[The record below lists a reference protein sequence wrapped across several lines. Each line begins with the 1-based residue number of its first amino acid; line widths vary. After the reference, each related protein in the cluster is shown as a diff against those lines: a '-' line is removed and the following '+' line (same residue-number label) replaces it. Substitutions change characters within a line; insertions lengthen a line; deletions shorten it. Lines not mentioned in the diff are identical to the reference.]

1 MSTRDDLVDL
11 IELGAV
17 TRHSFGQIADAI
29 LKAGWRPPAREI
41 TTVEELE
48 ALPNN
53 EERAIPQ
60 EAVEAACNA
69 FQRPNRMLIN
79 TSDGNLKGRLEAAF
93 EAAEPHLRKKWA
105 EGVVCLCGSTRFR
118 AEIVE
123 ANRLLT
129 LEGHIVLAPGV
140 FGHDGDPIT
149 DDEKAKLDA
158 LHLRKIDMAEQVIVI
173 APGGY
178 IGESTRREIAYA
190 ESTGKPVIIWN
201 QITLEGAGE

>member
-1 MSTRDDLVDL
+1 MPDHQQ
-11 IELGAV
+11 A
-17 TRHSFGQIADAI
+17 AI
-29 LKAGWRPPAREI
+29 
-41 TTVEELE
+41 
-48 ALPNN
+48 
-53 EERAIPQ
+53 
-60 EAVEAACNA
+60 EAAEDA
-69 FQRPNRMLIN
+69 LRADIW
-79 TSDGNLKGRLEAAF
+79 DGDPEDIPPTMVREAELALA
-93 EAAEPHLRKKWA
+93 AAEPHLRKKWA

-178 IGESTRREIAYA
+178 IGESTRREIVYA

>member
-1 MSTRDDLVDL
+1 M
-11 IELGAV
+11 I
-17 TRHSFGQIADAI
+17 
-29 LKAGWRPPAREI
+29 
-41 TTVEELE
+41 
-48 ALPNN
+48 
-53 EERAIPQ
+53 IPQ
-60 EAVEAACNA
+60 EALEAANNA
-69 FQRPNRMLIN
+69 FQHPNRMLVN
-79 TSDGNLKGRLEAAF
+79 TSDGDSKGRLEAAF

-178 IGESTRREIAYA
+178 IGESTRREIVYA

-201 QITLEGAGE
+201 QITLEGAHP

>member
-1 MSTRDDLVDL
+1 MTDHQQ
-11 IELGAV
+11 A
-17 TRHSFGQIADAI
+17 AI
-29 LKAGWRPPAREI
+29 
-41 TTVEELE
+41 
-48 ALPNN
+48 
-53 EERAIPQ
+53 
-60 EAVEAACNA
+60 EAVDDALRADQWDGDPEDLPGSMANEAEIAV
-69 FQRPNRMLIN
+69 
-79 TSDGNLKGRLEAAF
+79 

-178 IGESTRREIAYA
+178 IGESTRREIVYA

-201 QITLEGAGE
+201 RITLEGAEE

>member
-1 MSTRDDLVDL
+1 MPDHQQA
-11 IELGAV
+11 AV
-17 TRHSFGQIADAI
+17 LALFEKIMGEDPTT
-29 LKAGWRPPAREI
+29 PAPVRFALLSDEDKR
-41 TTVEELE
+41 VFRE
-48 ALPNN
+48 AL
-53 EERAIPQ
+53 A
-60 EAVEAACNA
+60 
-69 FQRPNRMLIN
+69 
-79 TSDGNLKGRLEAAF
+79 
-93 EAAEPHLRKKWA
+93 AAEPHLRKKWA

-190 ESTGKPVIIWN
+190 ESTEKPVIIWN
-201 QITLEGAGE
+201 QIILEGVGE

>member
-1 MSTRDDLVDL
+1 MPDHQQA
-11 IELGAV
+11 AV
-17 TRHSFGQIADAI
+17 LALFEKIMGEDPTT
-29 LKAGWRPPAREI
+29 PAPVRFALLSDEDKR
-41 TTVEELE
+41 VFRE
-48 ALPNN
+48 AL
-53 EERAIPQ
+53 A
-60 EAVEAACNA
+60 
-69 FQRPNRMLIN
+69 
-79 TSDGNLKGRLEAAF
+79 
-93 EAAEPHLRKKWA
+93 AAEPHLRKKWA

-173 APGGY
+173 APEGY
-178 IGESTRREIAYA
+178 IGESTRREIVYA

>member
-1 MSTRDDLVDL
+1 MS
-11 IELGAV
+11 ELTTDKAL
-17 TRHSFGQIADAI
+17 SFIADGMCVCEGT
-29 LKAGWRPPAREI
+29 LEDSHTDGCPQDNEARAWLAQ
-41 TTVEELE
+41 V
-48 ALPNN
+48 
-53 EERAIPQ
+53 
-60 EAVEAACNA
+60 
-69 FQRPNRMLIN
+69 QR
-79 TSDGNLKGRLEAAF
+79 
-93 EAAEPHLRKKWA
+93 EAAEPHLRRKWA
-105 EGVVCLCGSTRFR
+105 EGVVCLCGSARNR
-118 AEIVE
+118 VEIVE

>member
-1 MSTRDDLVDL
+1 MTDHQQAAIEAAAYRLLWKFEGLPHGTRGQV
-11 IELGAV
+11 APYV
-17 TRHSFGQIADAI
+17 TETHREWAEDIIAD
-29 LKAGWRPPAREI
+29 
-41 TTVEELE
+41 
-48 ALPNN
+48 
-53 EERAIPQ
+53 
-60 EAVEAACNA
+60 
-69 FQRPNRMLIN
+69 
-79 TSDGNLKGRLEAAF
+79 
-93 EAAEPHLRKKWA
+93 AEPHLRKKWV

-123 ANRLLT
+123 ANRLFT

-178 IGESTRREIAYA
+178 IGESTRREIVYA

>member
-1 MSTRDDLVDL
+1 MT
-11 IELGAV
+11 IPEE
-17 TRHSFGQIADAI
+17 AI
-29 LKAGWRPPAREI
+29 
-41 TTVEELE
+41 
-48 ALPNN
+48 
-53 EERAIPQ
+53 
-60 EAVEAACNA
+60 EAAYNA
-69 FQRPNRMLIN
+69 FQHPNRMLVN
-79 TSDGNLKGRLEAAF
+79 TSDGNRKGRLEAAF

-173 APGGY
+173 ATGGY
-178 IGESTRREIAYA
+178 IGESTRREIVYA

>member
-1 MSTRDDLVDL
+1 M
-11 IELGAV
+11 
-17 TRHSFGQIADAI
+17 
-29 LKAGWRPPAREI
+29 
-41 TTVEELE
+41 
-48 ALPNN
+48 N
-53 EERAIPQ
+53 IPQ
-60 EAVEAACNA
+60 ETLEAANNA
-69 FQRPNRMLIN
+69 FQHPNRMLVN
-79 TSDGNLKGRLEAAF
+79 TSNGNRKGRLEAAF
-93 EAAEPHLRKKWA
+93 EVAEPHLRKKWV

-178 IGESTRREIAYA
+178 IGESTRREIVYA

>member
-1 MSTRDDLVDL
+1 MPDHQQA
-11 IELGAV
+11 AV
-17 TRHSFGQIADAI
+17 LALFEKIMGEDPTT
-29 LKAGWRPPAREI
+29 PAPVRFALLSDEDKR
-41 TTVEELE
+41 VFRE
-48 ALPNN
+48 AL
-53 EERAIPQ
+53 A
-60 EAVEAACNA
+60 
-69 FQRPNRMLIN
+69 
-79 TSDGNLKGRLEAAF
+79 
-93 EAAEPHLRKKWA
+93 AAEPHLRKKWA

-158 LHLRKIDMAEQVIVI
+158 LHLRKIDMAKQVIVI
-173 APGGY
+173 APEGY
-178 IGESTRREIAYA
+178 IGESTRREIVYA

>member
-1 MSTRDDLVDL
+1 MT
-11 IELGAV
+11 IPEE
-17 TRHSFGQIADAI
+17 AI
-29 LKAGWRPPAREI
+29 
-41 TTVEELE
+41 
-48 ALPNN
+48 
-53 EERAIPQ
+53 
-60 EAVEAACNA
+60 EAAEDA
-69 FQRPNRMLIN
+69 LRADLW
-79 TSDGNLKGRLEAAF
+79 DGDPENLPPTMTREAEIALA
-93 EAAEPHLRKKWA
+93 AAEPHLRKKWA

-178 IGESTRREIAYA
+178 IGESTRREIVYA

>member
-1 MSTRDDLVDL
+1 MTDHQQAAIEAAAKQHSPHLWDEQFRDSLL
-11 IELGAV
+11 RLRGLTPE
-17 TRHSFGQIADAI
+17 IAD
-29 LKAGWRPPAREI
+29 
-41 TTVEELE
+41 
-48 ALPNN
+48 
-53 EERAIPQ
+53 
-60 EAVEAACNA
+60 EAVEKRRAEILA
-69 FQRPNRMLIN
+69 
-79 TSDGNLKGRLEAAF
+79 EA
-93 EAAEPHLRKKWA
+93 EEYITAAEPHLRRKWA

-158 LHLRKIDMAEQVIVI
+158 LHLRKIDMAKQVIVI
-173 APGGY
+173 APEGY
-178 IGESTRREIAYA
+178 IGESTRREIVYA
-190 ESTGKPVIIWN
+190 ESTGKPVIIWK

>member
-1 MSTRDDLVDL
+1 MPDHQQ
-11 IELGAV
+11 A
-17 TRHSFGQIADAI
+17 AI
-29 LKAGWRPPAREI
+29 KAGARAYDPEAW
-41 TTVEELE
+41 TAYDRESPSTEGRELMVEYSKSKAESIL
-48 ALPNN
+48 A
-53 EERAIPQ
+53 
-60 EAVEAACNA
+60 
-69 FQRPNRMLIN
+69 
-79 TSDGNLKGRLEAAF
+79 
-93 EAAEPHLRKKWA
+93 AAEPHLRKKWA

-158 LHLRKIDMAEQVIVI
+158 LHLRKIDMAKQVIVI
-173 APGGY
+173 APEGY
-178 IGESTRREIAYA
+178 IGESTCREIVYA
-190 ESTGKPVIIWN
+190 ESTGKPVIIWK

>member
-53 EERAIPQ
+53 EEMAIPQ

-105 EGVVCLCGSTRFR
+105 EEIREGV
-118 AEIVE
+118 
-123 ANRLLT
+123 N
-129 LEGHIVLAPGV
+129 PP
-140 FGHDGDPIT
+140 D
-149 DDEKAKLDA
+149 
-158 LHLRKIDMAEQVIVI
+158 
-173 APGGY
+173 
-178 IGESTRREIAYA
+178 
-190 ESTGKPVIIWN
+190 TGKEHEWRRGFTTGVLR
-201 QITLEGAGE
+201 TARFLEGAGE

>member
-1 MSTRDDLVDL
+1 MTDHHQAALTAMQDEIYRQLNSQYGDFNTPSIDEV
-11 IELGAV
+11 E
-17 TRHSFGQIADAI
+17 AI
-29 LKAGWRPPAREI
+29 LA
-41 TTVEELE
+41 
-48 ALPNN
+48 
-53 EERAIPQ
+53 
-60 EAVEAACNA
+60 
-69 FQRPNRMLIN
+69 
-79 TSDGNLKGRLEAAF
+79 
-93 EAAEPHLRKKWA
+93 AAEPHLRKKWA

-178 IGESTRREIAYA
+178 IGESTRREIVYA